1 MPSYALLEEW
11 WEPQSHHQCSGCFWA
26 KIIFS
31 RKTEWKSLF
40 SFGTCEAKSG
50 PFRTKSQILEL
61 VVAAGPQILFK
72 TRHSKMC
79 FGKGRGQTHFDNS
92 CCPFSLHYWGLQLTL
107 GRSFLKSM
115 HQNICP
121 FHFFNTIW
129 SLSLLSL
136 FCTPKM
142 VSTELLLYWHQHW
155 TLDEQPWKNLILRNE
170 SESHSENIFVPHTF
184 QFFTDQAKKRCLFF
198 PQCSKM

>member
-1 MPSYALLEEW
+1 MFLEKGGVKHILIIHVALFLCTIEDYNW
-11 WEPQSHHQCSGCFWA
+11 RLGGL
-26 KIIFS
+26 
-31 RKTEWKSLF
+31 SLKA
-40 SFGTCEAKSG
+40 CI
-50 PFRTKSQILEL
+50 R
-61 VVAAGPQILFK
+61 
-72 TRHSKMC
+72 M
-79 FGKGRGQTHFDNS
+79 
-92 CCPFSLHYWGLQLTL
+92 
-107 GRSFLKSM
+107 
-115 HQNICP
+115 NICP